1 MLNKL
6 FGALG
11 WLGSI
16 LVFTAVAVWFV
27 RPDLDTLR
35 RVLAFAGLA
44 SLVLY
49 GAGQWRQV
57 ARAFE
62 RRQTRYGT
70 LAGTGIV
77 LVLAIIVAINY
88 VLARQNIRWDLTAAR
103 QYSLSDQT
111 RRVLDSLT
119 APVRIL
125 VFDRAQEFPRYRDR
139 LGEYAYLSSQVSVD
153 YIDVDKQP
161 LLARQY
167 EVQSYGTIVFDH
179 RGRVERVTSDAEQDL
194 TNGLITVV
202 EGVEQT
208 VYFLEGHG
216 EKEHTGTDR
225 DGYSTVSSALGLDNF
240 DVESLV
246 LAQQRAVP
254 EDATVVVVAG
264 PQTDLLPGEVE
275 ALRVYLD
282 RGGKLLVLIDPPN
295 DSAAPEPEGLLGL
308 LREWGIEPGT
318 DVVVDASGMGQLL
331 GADASVPI
339 VANYPFHPI
348 TDQSNFNL
356 LTAYPLA
363 RSLSATTGTPDG
375 RVAQSFLETSAQ
387 SWAEADIDELA
398 TGQVELNEEAGDRP
412 GPVTIGMAVSAP
424 SPSVEPAMTGTDAD
438 GPEPDAEDDKPD
450 ADGGEPDAEDDEP
463 DAEDDEPDATPPET
477 RLVVIGDSDFATNG
491 VVGIQGNRD
500 MFLNTVNWLAQQ
512 ESLISIR
519 ARDPEDRRLTLTA
532 DQQRRLFW
540 LSLVL
545 VPGFVLSTGVYT
557 WWRRR

>member
-1 MLNKL
+1 M
-6 FGALG
+6 
-11 WLGSI
+11 
-16 LVFTAVAVWFV
+16 
-27 RPDLDTLR
+27 
-35 RVLAFAGLA
+35 
-44 SLVLY
+44 
-49 GAGQWRQV
+49 

-70 LAGTGIV
+70 LAGTSVV
-77 LVLAIIVAINY
+77 LVLAIIVALNY
-88 VLARQNIRWDLTAAR
+88 VLARQNTRWDLTAAQ

-111 RRVLDSLT
+111 QRVLEGLES
-119 APVRIL
+119 PVRIL
-125 VFDRAQEFPRYRDR
+125 VFARTQEFPRYRDR
-139 LGEYAYLSSQVSVD
+139 LGEYAYLSSQVTVD
-153 YIDVDKQP
+153 YIDVDRQP

-167 EVQSYGTIVFDH
+167 EVQSYGTIVFDYG
-179 RGRVERVTSDAEQDL
+179 GRVERVTSDAEQDL

-202 EGVEQT
+202 EGVQQT

-216 EKEHTGTDR
+216 EKEHTGADR

-246 LAQQRAVP
+246 LAQQSAVP

-282 RGGKLLVLIDPPN
+282 RGGKLLVLIDPPS

-331 GADASVPI
+331 GADASVPV

-348 TDQSNFNL
+348 TEGFNL

-363 RSLSATTGTPDG
+363 RSVSAATGNPDG
-375 RVAQSFLETSAQ
+375 RVAQSFPETSAQ
-387 SWAEADIDELA
+387 SWAEADVDELA
-398 TGQVELNEEAGDRP
+398 TDRVEMDEEAGDRP

-424 SPSVEPAMTGTDAD
+424 APAPSVEPAMTSTDAD
-438 GPEPDAEDDKPD
+438 GGGPDT
-450 ADGGEPDAEDDEP
+450 EDDEP
-463 DAEDDEPDATPPET
+463 DAEDVEPDATPPET

-491 VVGIQGNRD
+491 VVGIPGNRD

-512 ESLISIR
+512 ENLISIR

-532 DQQRRLFW
+532 DGQRRLFW

>member
-1 MLNKL
+1 MLNRL
-6 FGALG
+6 FGSLG

-16 LVFTAVAVWFV
+16 LVFTAVAIWFV

-44 SLVLY
+44 SILLY
-49 GAGQWRQV
+49 LAGQWRQV
-57 ARAFE
+57 ARSFE

-77 LVLAIIVAINY
+77 LVFAIIVAINY
-88 VLARQNIRWDLTAAR
+88 VLARQNTRWDLTAAQ

-125 VFDRAQEFPRYRDR
+125 VFDRVQEFPRYRDR
-139 LGEYAYLSSQVSVD
+139 LGEYAYLSSQVTVD
-153 YIDVDKQP
+153 YIDVDRQP
-161 LLARQY
+161 MLARQY
-167 EVQSYGTIVFDH
+167 EVQAYGTIVFDYE
-179 RGRVERVTSDAEQDL
+179 GRVERVTSDAEQNL

-202 EGVEQT
+202 EGVQQT

-216 EKEHTGTDR
+216 EKEHTDADR
-225 DGYSTVSSALGLDNF
+225 DGYSTVSGALGLDNF

-246 LAQQRAVP
+246 LAQQSAVP

-275 ALRVYLD
+275 ALRVYLN
-282 RGGKLLVLIDPPN
+282 RGGKLLVLIDPPS
-295 DSAAPEPEGLLGL
+295 DSEAPEPEGLLGL

-331 GADASVPI
+331 GADASVPV

-348 TDQSNFNL
+348 TDQFNL

-363 RSLSATTGTPDG
+363 RSVSAATGNPDG

-387 SWAEADIDELA
+387 SWAEVDIDELA

-424 SPSVEPAMTGTDAD
+424 APSVEPAVTGTDT
-438 GPEPDAEDDKPD
+438 EDDEPD
-450 ADGGEPDAEDDEP
+450 ADGGEPDAENDE
-463 DAEDDEPDATPPET
+463 ADATPPET

-512 ESLISIR
+512 ENLISIR

-540 LSLVL
+540 LSLVF

>member
-1 MLNKL
+1 MLNRL
-6 FGALG
+6 FGSLG

-16 LVFTAVAVWFV
+16 LVFAAVAVWFV
-27 RPDLDTLR
+27 RPDLEQLR

-44 SLVLY
+44 SILLY
-49 GAGQWRQV
+49 LASQWRQV
-57 ARAFE
+57 RRSFE

-77 LVLAIIVAINY
+77 LVLVIVVAINY
-88 VLARQNIRWDLTAAR
+88 VLARQNKRWDLTAAR

-111 RRVLDSLT
+111 RRVLESLE

-125 VFDRAQEFPRYRDR
+125 VFDREQQFPRYRDR
-139 LGEYAYLSSQVSVD
+139 LAEYAYLSSQVTID
-153 YIDVDKQP
+153 YIDVDLQP
-161 LLARQY
+161 ALARQY
-167 EVQSYGTIVFDH
+167 EVQTYGTIVFDYD
-179 RGRVERVTSDAEQDL
+179 GRVERVASDAEQDL
-194 TNGLITVV
+194 TNGLITVI
-202 EGVEQT
+202 EGVHQT

-216 EKEHTGTDR
+216 EKEHTGADR
-225 DGYSTVSSALGLDNF
+225 DGYSTVSGALGLDNF
-240 DVESLV
+240 EVESLV
-246 LAQQRAVP
+246 LAQQSAVP
-254 EDATVVVVAG
+254 EDATVLVIAG

-282 RGGKLLVLIDPPN
+282 RGGKLLMLIDPPS
-295 DSAAPEPEGLLGL
+295 DSEATEPEGLLGL
-308 LREWGIEPGT
+308 LREWGIEPGI

-331 GADASVPI
+331 GADASVPV

-348 TDQSNFNL
+348 TDRFNL

-363 RSLSATTGTPDG
+363 RSVSAATGNPGG
-375 RVAQSFLETSAQ
+375 RIAQSFLETSAQ

-424 SPSVEPAMTGTDAD
+424 APPAEPTVN
-438 GPEPDAEDDKPD
+438 PDAEGDEIDTAGD
-450 ADGGEPDAEDDEP
+450 ETTTEDDET
-463 DAEDDEPDATPPET
+463 DATPPET

-512 ESLISIR
+512 ENLISIR

>member
-1 MLNKL
+1 MLNRL

-16 LVFTAVAVWFV
+16 LVFAAVAVWFV
-27 RPDLDTLR
+27 RSDLETLR
-35 RVLAFAGLA
+35 RVLAFAGLL
-44 SLVLY
+44 SILLY

-62 RRQTRYGT
+62 QRQTRYGT
-70 LAGTGIV
+70 LASTSV
-77 LVLAIIVAINY
+77 VLALAVMVALNY
-88 VLARQNIRWDLTAAR
+88 ILARQNTRWDLTAAQ

-111 RRVLDSLT
+111 QRVLESLES
-119 APVRIL
+119 PLRIL
-125 VFDRAQEFPRYRDR
+125 VFAREPEFPRYRDR
-139 LGEYAYLSSQVSVD
+139 LDEYAYLSSQVTVD
-153 YIDVDKQP
+153 YIDVEKQP
-161 LLARQY
+161 ILTRQY
-167 EVQSYGTIVFDH
+167 EVQFNGTIVFDYK
-179 RGRVERVTSDAEQDL
+179 GRVERVESDAEQDL
-194 TNGLITVV
+194 TNGLITVI

-216 EKEHTGTDR
+216 EKEHTSSDR
-225 DGYSTVSSALGLDNF
+225 DGYSTVSDALSLDNF
-240 DVESLV
+240 GVESLV
-246 LAQQRAVP
+246 LAQQSAVP
-254 EDATVVVVAG
+254 EDATVLVIAG

-282 RGGKLLVLIDPPN
+282 RGGKLLVLIDPPS
-295 DSAAPEPEGLLGL
+295 DSAAPEPDGLFGL

-331 GADASVPI
+331 GADASVPV

-348 TDQSNFNL
+348 TDRFNL

-363 RSLSATTGTPDG
+363 RSLSAATGSPDN

-398 TGQVELNEEAGDRP
+398 TGQVELDEEAGDRP

-424 SPSVEPAMTGTDAD
+424 APSPEPAFTTV
-438 GPEPDAEDDKPD
+438 DAEGDEADTEDD
-450 ADGGEPDAEDDEP
+450 GTDAEDDET
-463 DAEDDEPDATPPET
+463 DATPPET
-477 RLVVIGDSDFATNG
+477 RLVVIGDSDFVTNG

-512 ESLISIR
+512 ENLISIR
-519 ARDPEDRRLTLTA
+519 AREPEDRRLTLTA

>member
-1 MLNKL
+1 MLNRL

-16 LVFTAVAVWFV
+16 LVFAAVAVWFV
-27 RPDLDTLR
+27 RSDLETLR
-35 RVLAFAGLA
+35 RVLAFAGLL
-44 SLVLY
+44 SILLY

-62 RRQTRYGT
+62 QRQTRYGT
-70 LAGTGIV
+70 LASTSV
-77 LVLAIIVAINY
+77 VLALAVMVALNY
-88 VLARQNIRWDLTAAR
+88 ILARQNTRWDLTAAQ

-111 RRVLDSLT
+111 QRVLESLES
-119 APVRIL
+119 PLRIL
-125 VFDRAQEFPRYRDR
+125 VFAREPEFPRYRDR
-139 LGEYAYLSSQVSVD
+139 LDEYAYLSSQVTVD
-153 YIDVDKQP
+153 YIDVEKQP
-161 LLARQY
+161 ILTRQY
-167 EVQSYGTIVFDH
+167 EVQFNGTIVFDYK
-179 RGRVERVTSDAEQDL
+179 GRVERVESDAEQDL
-194 TNGLITVV
+194 TNGLITVI

-208 VYFLEGHG
+208 VFFLEGHG
-216 EKEHTGTDR
+216 EKEHTSSDR
-225 DGYSTVSSALGLDNF
+225 DGYSTVSDALSLDNF
-240 DVESLV
+240 GVESLV
-246 LAQQRAVP
+246 LAQQSAVP
-254 EDATVVVVAG
+254 EDATVLVIAG

-282 RGGKLLVLIDPPN
+282 RGGKLLVLIDPPS
-295 DSAAPEPEGLLGL
+295 DSAAPEPDGLFGL

-331 GADASVPI
+331 GADASVPV

-348 TDQSNFNL
+348 TDRFNL

-363 RSLSATTGTPDG
+363 RSLSAATGSPDN

-398 TGQVELNEEAGDRP
+398 TGQVELDEEAGDRP

-424 SPSVEPAMTGTDAD
+424 APSPEPAFTTV
-438 GPEPDAEDDKPD
+438 DAEGDEADTEDD
-450 ADGGEPDAEDDEP
+450 GTDAEDDET
-463 DAEDDEPDATPPET
+463 DATPPET
-477 RLVVIGDSDFATNG
+477 RLVVIGDSDFVTNG

-512 ESLISIR
+512 ENLISIR
-519 ARDPEDRRLTLTA
+519 AREPEDRRLTLTA

>member
-6 FGALG
+6 VGALG
-11 WLGSI
+11 WLGLI

-27 RPDLDTLR
+27 RPDLEQLR

-44 SLVLY
+44 SILLY
-49 GAGQWRQV
+49 GASHWRQV
-57 ARAFE
+57 GRSFE

-70 LAGTGIV
+70 LAGTGIM
-77 LVLAIIVAINY
+77 LMFAIIVALNY
-88 VLARQNIRWDLTAAR
+88 VLARQNKRWDLTAAQ

-119 APVRIL
+119 APIRIL
-125 VFDRAQEFPRYRDR
+125 VFAREPDFPRYRDR
-139 LGEYAYLSSQVSVD
+139 LDEYAYLSSQVTVD
-153 YIDVDKQP
+153 YVDVDKQP
-161 LLARQY
+161 MLARQY
-167 EVQSYGTIVFDH
+167 EVQSYGTIVFDYA
-179 RGRVERVTSDAEQDL
+179 GRVERVVSDAEQDL
-194 TNGLITVV
+194 TNGLITVIA
-202 EGVEQT
+202 GAQQT

-216 EKEHTGTDR
+216 EKEHTGSDR
-225 DGYSTVSSALGLDNF
+225 DGYSTVSDALGLDNF
-240 DVESLV
+240 EVESLV
-246 LAQQRAVP
+246 LAQQSAVP

-275 ALRVYLD
+275 ALGAYLD
-282 RGGKLLVLIDPPN
+282 RGGTLLVLIDPPS
-295 DSAAPEPEGLLGL
+295 DSAAPAPDGLLGL

-331 GADASVPI
+331 GADASVPV

-348 TDQSNFNL
+348 TDRFNL

-363 RSLSATTGTPDG
+363 RSVSAATGNPDG

-398 TGQVELNEEAGDRP
+398 TGQVEMNEETGDRP
-412 GPVTIGMAVSAP
+412 GPVTIGMAVSVPAP
-424 SPSVEPAMTGTDAD
+424 PAEPVVTSVGAERGETDTD
-438 GPEPDAEDDKPD
+438 
-450 ADGGEPDAEDDEP
+450 DDETNP
-463 DAEDDEPDATPPET
+463 GDDEADATPPET

-512 ESLISIR
+512 ENLISIR
-519 ARDPEDRRLTLTA
+519 ARQPEDRRLTLTA
-532 DQQRRLFW
+532 DQQRRLYW
-540 LSLVL
+540 LSLLL
-545 VPGFVLSTGVYT
+545 VPGFVLGTGVYT

>member
-1 MLNKL
+1 MLNRL

-27 RPDLDTLR
+27 RPDLDQLR

-44 SLVLY
+44 SILAYLL
-49 GAGQWRQV
+49 GQWRQV
-57 ARAFE
+57 ARMFE

-70 LAGTGIV
+70 LTGTGIV
-77 LVLAIIVAINY
+77 LVLVIIVAINY
-88 VLARQNIRWDLTAAR
+88 AVARQNKRWDLTAAR

-125 VFDRAQEFPRYRDR
+125 VFDREQQFPRYRDR
-139 LGEYAYLSSQVSVD
+139 LGEYAYLSSQVTIE
-153 YIDVDKQP
+153 YIDVDLQP
-161 LLARQY
+161 ALARQY
-167 EVQSYGTIVFDH
+167 EVQSYGTIVFDYD
-179 RGRVERVTSDAEQDL
+179 GRVERVVSDAEQDL
-194 TNGLITVV
+194 TNGLITVI
-202 EGVEQT
+202 EGVQQT

-216 EKEHTGTDR
+216 EKEHAGADR
-225 DGYSTVSSALGLDNF
+225 DGYSTVSGALGLDNF
-240 DVESLV
+240 EVESLV
-246 LAQQRAVP
+246 LAQQSAVP
-254 EDATVVVVAG
+254 EDATVLVIAG

-282 RGGKLLVLIDPPN
+282 RGGKLLVLIDPPS
-295 DSAAPEPEGLLGL
+295 DSEATDPEGLLGL
-308 LREWGIEPGT
+308 LREWGIEPGI
-318 DVVVDASGMGQLL
+318 DVVVDASGMGRLL
-331 GADASVPI
+331 GADASVPV

-348 TDQSNFNL
+348 TDRFNL

-363 RSLSATTGTPDG
+363 RSVNAATGNPDG

-424 SPSVEPAMTGTDAD
+424 VPSAEAAVTN
-438 GPEPDAEDDKPD
+438 PDAEGD
-450 ADGGEPDAEDDEP
+450 ETDAEDNE
-463 DAEDDEPDATPPET
+463 AATEDDEADATPSET

-500 MFLNTVNWLAQQ
+500 MFLNIVNWLAQQ
-512 ESLISIR
+512 ENLISIR
-519 ARDPEDRRLTLTA
+519 AREPEDRRLTLTA
-532 DQQRRLFW
+532 AQQRRVLW

>member
-1 MLNKL
+1 MLTKL
-6 FGALG
+6 FGSLG

-27 RPDLDTLR
+27 RPDLEQLR

-44 SLVLY
+44 SLLLY
-49 GAGQWRQV
+49 LAGQWRQV
-57 ARAFE
+57 ARSFD

-77 LVLAIIVAINY
+77 LVLAIMVALNY
-88 VLARQNIRWDLTAAR
+88 VLARQNTRWDLTAAR

-111 RRVLDSLT
+111 RRLLDSLT

-125 VFDRAQEFPRYRDR
+125 VFDREREFPRYRDR
-139 LGEYAYLSSQVSVD
+139 LDEYAYLSSQVTVD
-153 YIDVDKQP
+153 YIDVDRQP
-161 LLARQY
+161 MLARQY
-167 EVQSYGTIVFDH
+167 EVQSYGTIVFDYG
-179 RGRVERVTSDAEQDL
+179 GRVERVTSDAEQDL

-202 EGVEQT
+202 EGVQQT
-208 VYFLEGHG
+208 VYFVEGHG
-216 EKEHTGTDR
+216 EKEHTGADR
-225 DGYSTVSSALGLDNF
+225 DGYSAVSGALGLDNF

-246 LAQQRAVP
+246 LAQQSAVP
-254 EDATVVVVAG
+254 EDATAVIVAG

-275 ALRVYLD
+275 ALGVYLD
-282 RGGKLLVLIDPPN
+282 RGGKLLVLIDPPS
-295 DSAAPEPEGLLGL
+295 DGAAPAPEGLLGL
-308 LREWGIEPGT
+308 LREWGIETGT

-331 GADASVPI
+331 GADASVPV

-348 TDQSNFNL
+348 TDQFNL

-363 RSLSATTGTPDG
+363 RSVNAATGNPDG

-387 SWAEADIDELA
+387 SWTEADIDELA
-398 TGQVELNEEAGDRP
+398 NGQVELNEEAGDRP

-424 SPSVEPAMTGTDAD
+424 APSVEPAVTGS
-438 GPEPDAEDDKPD
+438 D
-450 ADGGEPDAEDDEP
+450 ADGGEPDA
-463 DAEDDEPDATPPET
+463 ADDEPDATPPET
-477 RLVVIGDSDFATNG
+477 RLVVVGDSDFATNG

-500 MFLNTVNWLAQQ
+500 MFLNIVNWLAQQ
-512 ESLISIR
+512 ENLISIR

>member
-1 MLNKL
+1 MLNRL
-6 FGALG
+6 FGALR
-11 WLGSI
+11 WLGPV
-16 LVFTAVAVWFV
+16 LVFTAVAVWYV
-27 RPDLDTLR
+27 RSDLETLR
-35 RVLAFAGLA
+35 RVLAFAGLL
-44 SLVLY
+44 SILLY

-70 LAGTGIV
+70 LASTSVI
-77 LVLAIIVAINY
+77 LALAIIVALNY
-88 VLARQNIRWDLTAAR
+88 ILARQNKRWDLTAAQ

-111 RRVLDSLT
+111 QRVLESLES
-119 APVRIL
+119 PVRIL
-125 VFDRAQEFPRYRDR
+125 VFAREPEFPRYRDR
-139 LGEYAYLSSQVSVD
+139 LDEYAYLSSQVTVD
-153 YIDVDKQP
+153 YIDVEKQP
-161 LLARQY
+161 ILTRQY
-167 EVQSYGTIVFDH
+167 EVQFNGTIVFDYQ
-179 RGRVERVTSDAEQDL
+179 GRVERVVSDAEQDL
-194 TNGLITVV
+194 TNGLITVI

-216 EKEHTGTDR
+216 EKEHTGSDR
-225 DGYSTVSSALGLDNF
+225 DGYSTVSGALDLDNF
-240 DVESLV
+240 RVESLV
-246 LAQQRAVP
+246 LAQQSAVP
-254 EDATVVVVAG
+254 EDATVLVIAG

-282 RGGKLLVLIDPPN
+282 RGGKLLVLIDPPSDN
-295 DSAAPEPEGLLGL
+295 AAPTPDGLLGL
-308 LREWGIEPGT
+308 LREWGIETGT

-331 GADASVPI
+331 GADASVPV

-348 TDQSNFNL
+348 TDRFSL

-363 RSLSATTGTPDG
+363 RSLSAATGSPDD

-387 SWAEADIDELA
+387 SWAESNIDELA
-398 TGQVELNEEAGDRP
+398 TGQVELNEEAGDRS

-424 SPSVEPAMTGTDAD
+424 APSAEPALITVDAAGDETDTGGD
-438 GPEPDAEDDKPD
+438 GT
-450 ADGGEPDAEDDEP
+450 DAEDDES
-463 DAEDDEPDATPPET
+463 DATPPET
-477 RLVVIGDSDFATNG
+477 RLVVIGDSDFVTNG

-512 ESLISIR
+512 ENLISIR
-519 ARDPEDRRLTLTA
+519 AREPEDRRLTLTA
-532 DQQRRLFW
+532 DQQRRQFW

>member
-1 MLNKL
+1 MLNRL
-6 FGALG
+6 FGSLG

-27 RPDLDTLR
+27 RSDLETLR
-35 RVLAFAGLA
+35 QVLALAGLV
-44 SLVLY
+44 SILLY
-49 GAGQWRQV
+49 GAVHWRQV

-62 RRQTRYGT
+62 RRQIRYGT
-70 LAGTGIV
+70 LASTSVV
-77 LVLAIIVAINY
+77 LVLTIIVALNY
-88 VLARQNIRWDLTAAR
+88 VLARQNTRWDLTAAQ

-111 RRVLDSLT
+111 QRVLAGLES
-119 APVRIL
+119 PVRIL
-125 VFDRAQEFPRYRDR
+125 VFAREPEFPRYRDR
-139 LGEYAYLSSQVSVD
+139 LDEYAYLSSQVTVD
-153 YIDVDKQP
+153 YIDVEKQP
-161 LLARQY
+161 ILTRQY
-167 EVQSYGTIVFDH
+167 EVQFNGTIVFDYE
-179 RGRVERVTSDAEQDL
+179 GRVERVVSDAEQDL
-194 TNGLITVV
+194 TNGLITVIA
-202 EGVEQT
+202 GTEQT

-216 EKEHTGTDR
+216 EKEHTSTDR
-225 DGYSTVSSALGLDNF
+225 DGYSTVSAALALDNF

-246 LAQQRAVP
+246 LAQQSAMP
-254 EDATVVVVAG
+254 EDATVLVVAG

-282 RGGKLLVLIDPPN
+282 RGGKLLVLIDPPS
-295 DSAAPEPEGLLGL
+295 DSAAPEPDGLLGL
-308 LREWGIEPGT
+308 LREWSIEPGT

-348 TDQSNFNL
+348 TDRFNL

-363 RSLSATTGTPDG
+363 RSLSAATGSPDG
-375 RVAQSFLETSAQ
+375 RVAESFLETSAQ

-398 TGQVELNEEAGDRP
+398 TGQVELDEEAGDRP

-424 SPSVEPAMTGTDAD
+424 APSTEPAVTNVDAEGD
-438 GPEPDAEDDKPD
+438 KQDTEDDAPDA
-450 ADGGEPDAEDDEP
+450 ADDET
-463 DAEDDEPDATPPET
+463 DATPPET

-512 ESLISIR
+512 ENLISIR
-519 ARDPEDRRLTLTA
+519 AREPEDRRLTLTA

-540 LSLVL
+540 LSMVL
-545 VPGFVLSTGVYT
+545 VPGLVLSTGVYT

>member
-1 MLNKL
+1 MLNRL
-6 FGALG
+6 FGALI
-11 WLGSI
+11 WFGSI

-27 RPDLDTLR
+27 RPDLEQLR

-44 SLVLY
+44 SLALY

-57 ARAFE
+57 ARSFE

-77 LVLAIIVAINY
+77 LVLAIIVALNY
-88 VLARQNIRWDLTAAR
+88 VLARQNTRWDLTAAR

-139 LGEYAYLSSQVSVD
+139 LGEYAYLSNQVTVD

-167 EVQSYGTIVFDH
+167 EVQSYGTIVFDYG
-179 RGRVERVTSDAEQDL
+179 GRVERVTSDAEQDL
-194 TNGLITVV
+194 TNGLITVI
-202 EGVEQT
+202 EGVQQT

-216 EKEHTGTDR
+216 EKAHTGADG

-246 LAQQRAVP
+246 LAQQSAVP

-275 ALRVYLD
+275 ALRVHLD

-295 DSAAPEPEGLLGL
+295 DSEAPEPEGLLGL

-331 GADASVPI
+331 GADASVPV

-348 TDQSNFNL
+348 TDQFNL

-363 RSLSATTGTPDG
+363 RSMNAATGNPEG

-424 SPSVEPAMTGTDAD
+424 APSVEPAVTGT
-438 GPEPDAEDDKPD
+438 DAEDDKPD
-450 ADGGEPDAEDDEP
+450 ADGGAPDAEDDET
-463 DAEDDEPDATPPET
+463 DATPPET

>member
-1 MLNKL
+1 MLTRL

-16 LVFTAVAVWFV
+16 LVFTAVAVWIV

-44 SLVLY
+44 SILLY
-49 GAGQWRQV
+49 GAGHWRQV
-57 ARAFE
+57 GRSFE

-70 LAGTGIV
+70 LAGTSAV
-77 LVLAIIVAINY
+77 LVLAIIGALNY
-88 VLARQNIRWDLTAAR
+88 VLARQNMRWDLTAAQ

-125 VFDRAQEFPRYRDR
+125 VFARELEFPRYRDR
-139 LGEYAYLSSQVSVD
+139 LGEYANLSSQVTVD

-161 LLARQY
+161 VLARQY
-167 EVQSYGTIVFDH
+167 EVQSYGTIVFDYD
-179 RGRVERVTSDAEQDL
+179 GRVERVVSDAEQEL
-194 TNGLITVV
+194 TNGLITVI
-202 EGVEQT
+202 EGVQQT
-208 VYFLEGHG
+208 VYFLQGHG
-216 EKEHTGTDR
+216 EKAHTGSDR
-225 DGYSTVSSALGLDNF
+225 DGYSTVTGALGLDNF
-240 DVESLV
+240 EVESLV
-246 LAQQRAVP
+246 LAQQSAVP
-254 EDATVVVVAG
+254 EDTTVLVIAG
-264 PQTDLLPGEVE
+264 PQTDVLPGEVE

-282 RGGKLLVLIDPPN
+282 RGGKLLVLIDPPTN
-295 DSAAPEPEGLLGL
+295 SEAPEPEGLLGL
-308 LREWGIEPGT
+308 LREWGIELGT

-331 GADASVPI
+331 GADASVPV

-348 TDQSNFNL
+348 TDRFNL

-363 RSLSATTGTPDG
+363 RSVNAATGTPDG

-387 SWAEADIDELA
+387 SWAEVDIDELA

-412 GPVTIGMAVSAP
+412 GPVAIGMAVSTPAP
-424 SPSVEPAMTGTDAD
+424 SAEPAVTG
-438 GPEPDAEDDKPD
+438 AENDESDK
-450 ADGGEPDAEDDEP
+450 ASAEVDE
-463 DAEDDEPDATPPET
+463 AVATPPET
-477 RLVVIGDSDFATNG
+477 RLVVVGDSDFATNG

-512 ESLISIR
+512 ENLISIR
-519 ARDPEDRRLTLTA
+519 AREPEDRRLTLTA
-532 DQQRRLFW
+532 DGQRKLFW

-545 VPGFVLSTGVYT
+545 VPGFVLGSGIYT